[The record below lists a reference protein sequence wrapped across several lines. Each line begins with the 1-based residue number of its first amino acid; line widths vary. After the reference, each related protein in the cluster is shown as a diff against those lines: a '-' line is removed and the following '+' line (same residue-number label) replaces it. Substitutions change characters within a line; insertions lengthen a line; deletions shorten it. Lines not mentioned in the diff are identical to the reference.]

1 MYDFI
6 VHITLVGS
14 MAIMIYLLARA
25 LPRVTDDNG
34 VMPSGVFDRLV
45 EKLPLQRID
54 LMISA
59 FFEKILRKLKILL
72 SKFDNTINGYLIQIR
87 KHSPAVKASEQP
99 NLKEKMEAM
108 QDGVEKKQENR

>member
-6 VHITLVGS
+6 VHISLVGS
-14 MAIMIYLLARA
+14 LAIMIYLLARA
-25 LPRVTDDNG
+25 LPRVADD
-34 VMPSGVFDRLV
+34 SGIMSSGMFDRLV

-59 FFEKILRKLKILL
+59 FFEKVLRKIKILV
-72 SKFDNTINGYLIQIR
+72 SKFDNMINSYLIQVR
-87 KHSPAVKASEQP
+87 KHSPAAKAAQQV

-108 QDGVEKKQENR
+108 QEGKEEL

>member
-14 MAIMIYLLARA
+14 MGIMIYLLARA
-25 LPRVTDDNG
+25 LPRVTEDEG
-34 VMPSGVFDRLV
+34 VMPAGVFDRLV

-59 FFEKILRKLKILL
+59 FFEKVLRKMKVLV
-72 SKFDNTINGYLIQIR
+72 SKFDNMINGYLAQVR
-87 KHSPAVKASEQP
+87 KHSPAVKAAEQV

-108 QDGVEKKQENR
+108 AAERQDGE